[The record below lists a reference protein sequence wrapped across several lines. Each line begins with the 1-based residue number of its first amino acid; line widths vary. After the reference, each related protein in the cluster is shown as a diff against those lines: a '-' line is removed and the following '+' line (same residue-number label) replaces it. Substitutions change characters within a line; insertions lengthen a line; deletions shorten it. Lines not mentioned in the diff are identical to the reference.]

1 MKIQRPLWALA
12 LLWLVW
18 GVLWPVGAIESLCLV
33 EGLQFVVVLCL
44 VLKLKIERP
53 NHSIWICGFAPPL
66 AQIDQASVL
75 RSFLAV

>member
-1 MKIQRPLWALA
+1 MKSQRPLWALA

-18 GVLWPVGAIESLCLV
+18 GVLWLVGAIESLCL

-44 VLKLKIERP
+44 VLKLRIERP
-53 NHSIWICGFAPPL
+53 NHSVWICGFAAPL

-75 RSFLAV
+75 RSFLEI